1 MLALAATVFPFNTHL
16 AFYSAFWGGVTVLL
30 AALFVGTLLA
40 REPDDAPKT
49 V

>member
-1 MLALAATVFPFNTHL
+1 MRGWAFPGYRWKRLFVEIASAT
-16 AFYSAFWGGVTVLL
+16 GL

-40 REPDDAPKT
+40 REPDDALKT